1 MHQVKIPKPGS
12 ICLPRHHV
20 WFLCQQSDI
29 FSIHRDRLSSRKSF
43 VPPNCSLNFPLD
55 CWQLWLWGKVSA
67 ISGTIGCKTKHS
79 TCKVKRE
86 TPGTPS
92 INLPPFLPV
101 KPSELPSLPLLL
113 PDPLLPP
120 APFSTTGSPSSSTL
134 AWRLKC
140 TSATIRRSLL
150 HLFFIAPVRQFRWR
164 RRIFCIHSIP
174 EDFHLYCRQHP
185 DQNCQ
190 YLT

>member
-1 MHQVKIPKPGS
+1 MYGFSASSPIFFRSIETGWAPGNP
-12 ICLPRHHV
+12 LFHPTAL
-20 WFLCQQSDI
+20 WTFLWIVD
-29 FSIHRDRLSSRKSF
+29 SF
-43 VPPNCSLNFPLD
+43 GCE
-55 CWQLWLWGKVSA
+55 GKVSA
-67 ISGTIGCKTKHS
+67 ISGTIGCKTKYS
-79 TCKVKRE
+79 TCNVKRE

-174 EDFHLYCRQHP
+174 EGFHLYRRQHLN
-185 DQNCQ
+185 QNCQ